1 MPSLS
6 PLLRRWSDRL
16 ARSGQQPRLG
26 LILGLLSTAMIA
38 GVGWVV
44 DSAMA
49 RTMVG
54 FLLVVP
60 VVVAGVIG
68 GRGPSVVVAVAA
80 GLSYSV
86 HLPPT
91 GSPRVDL
98 SEDVVAIAILLAI
111 GVLIS
116 TLVTESIESLTRRD
130 RDRSLLL
137 RSVSHDLR
145 TPLAAILAAATDLLD
160 DDLGD
165 DDPAT
170 RRQLAAHIAD
180 DARRL
185 DRLVANLLS
194 LNRIESD
201 AMRPRTQPVDLARL
215 VRSAVEEIGGAV
227 PIIVSTD
234 ENPTDLDADPVLLGQ
249 VMTNLLDNAVRHSPA
264 DTHVDVSIGDDG
276 RAGVTI
282 VVSDR
287 GPGVPPEERE
297 LIFQPFRSGQIA
309 GSSGVGLA
317 ICRAIVAA
325 HGGTLSVHD
334 REGGGAQFVVRL
346 PRP

>member
-1 MPSLS
+1 
-6 PLLRRWSDRL
+6 
-16 ARSGQQPRLG
+16 
-26 LILGLLSTAMIA
+26 MIA